1 MKFIKQIL
9 TVNLCF
15 TMIVLTVSVSM
26 AFFVI
31 VPLSKKYL
39 LPRFQNEHFRS
50 EQTQKKASKLKANKE
65 NKNENRKTN
74 KHSSNSNRIKEA
86 IANHLELYN
95 SKIMKPKN
103 KIKFRQHLG
112 LNVTRENFEK
122 TMKSV
127 NTKID
132 NLQKFYEK
140 FGDSIND

>member
-103 KIKFRQHLG
+103 KIKFR
-112 LNVTRENFEK
+112 NFFWFCFIYRK
-122 TMKSV
+122 DVFVRCKPGRGIR
-127 NTKID
+127 TKIVVC
-132 NLQKFYEK
+132 LE
-140 FGDSIND
+140 